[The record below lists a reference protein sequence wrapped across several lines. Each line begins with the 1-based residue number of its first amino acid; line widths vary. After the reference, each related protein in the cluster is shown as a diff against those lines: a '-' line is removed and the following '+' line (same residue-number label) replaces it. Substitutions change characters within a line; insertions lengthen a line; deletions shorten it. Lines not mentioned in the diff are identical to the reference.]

1 MIITRTEDE
10 INKLREAGK
19 IVGLAHKYA
28 QQFLKPGVTT
38 KEIDD
43 KFLNIEKWR
52 GMNKYLK
59 YCMDNY
65 IDKERIDKELG
76 QEITPDVIK
85 YYECESIFGT
95 LKNLLEERWC
105 KM

>member
-1 MIITRTEDE
+1 MSFYMHYE
-10 INKLREAGK
+10 LW
-19 IVGLAHKYA
+19 
-28 QQFLKPGVTT
+28 

-95 LKNLLEERWC
+95 LKNLFEERWC